1 MIIKGDF
8 NEAEVFTENIDK
20 ETISQIKQLLDQEF
34 VKNSNIRVM
43 PDCHKGAGCVIGT
56 TMTIKDKIVPNLV
69 GVDIGCGVLCVE
81 LGDIDLNLDKIDDFI
96 KNNIPHGFDIN
107 NKAVV
112 DYIDEILK
120 IRCINNIKKKPEE
133 FNRALGSLGG
143 GNHFIEIDK
152 DDFNNKY
159 LVIHSGSR
167 NIGLQVAKHYQDVG
181 YNNLNYNNSEY
192 EEKSKEII
200 ESYKKSGKKKK
211 IEKELKKLKESLKIE
226 SKIPKDL
233 CYVQGQ
239 DLDDYLHDMDI
250 VQRYASKN
258 RELMAE
264 KIVEFIGLDYE
275 SLNKFE
281 SIHNYIEVDKYMLR
295 KGAISAYEGEDVLI
309 PINMRDGVIIGK
321 GKGNPNWNY
330 SAPHG
335 AGRILSRAEAK
346 NKIHMNDYKASM
358 KDIFTTCVNVSTLDE
373 APQAY
378 KPIEEIINNI
388 TDTVDIKKIIKPIY
402 NFKSN

>member
-96 KNNIPHGFDIN
+96 KNNIPHGFNIN

-167 NIGLQVAKHYQDVG
+167 NLGLQVAKHYQDVG

-192 EEKSKEII
+192 EEKSKEI
-200 ESYKKSGKKKK
+200 
-211 IEKELKKLKESLKIE
+211 IE

-335 AGRILSRAEAK
+335 AGRILSMAEAK

>member
-96 KNNIPHGFDIN
+96 KNNIPHGFNIN

-200 ESYKKSGKKKK
+200 ESYKKLGKKKK

>member
-96 KNNIPHGFDIN
+96 KNNIPHGFNIN

-152 DDFNNKY
+152 NDFNNKY

-167 NIGLQVAKHYQDVG
+167 NLGLQVAKHYQDVG

-192 EEKSKEII
+192 EEKSKEI
-200 ESYKKSGKKKK
+200 
-211 IEKELKKLKESLKIE
+211 IE

>member
-96 KNNIPHGFDIN
+96 KNNIPHGFNIN

-112 DYIDEILK
+112 DYIDKILK

-211 IEKELKKLKESLKIE
+211 IEKELKKLKEFLKIE

>member
-96 KNNIPHGFDIN
+96 KNNIPHGFNIN

-181 YNNLNYNNSEY
+181 YNNLNYNNGEY

-211 IEKELKKLKESLKIE
+211 SEKELKKLKESLKIE

>member
-96 KNNIPHGFDIN
+96 KNNIPHGFNIN

-112 DYIDEILK
+112 DYIDKILK

-167 NIGLQVAKHYQDVG
+167 NLGLQVAKHYQDVG

>member
-96 KNNIPHGFDIN
+96 KNNIPHGFNIN

-167 NIGLQVAKHYQDVG
+167 NLGLQVAKHYQDVG

-321 GKGNPNWNY
+321 GKGSPNWNY

>member
-96 KNNIPHGFDIN
+96 KNNIPHGFNIN
-107 NKAVV
+107 NKVVV

-181 YNNLNYNNSEY
+181 NNGEY

>member
-96 KNNIPHGFDIN
+96 KNNIPHGFNIN

-167 NIGLQVAKHYQDVG
+167 NLGLQVAKHYQDVG

-200 ESYKKSGKKKK
+200 ESYKKLGKKKK

>member
-1 MIIKGDF
+1 M
-8 NEAEVFTENIDK
+8 E
-20 ETISQIKQLLDQEF
+20 
-34 VKNSNIRVM
+34 
-43 PDCHKGAGCVIGT
+43 
-56 TMTIKDKIVPNLV
+56 
-69 GVDIGCGVLCVE
+69 
-81 LGDIDLNLDKIDDFI
+81 
-96 KNNIPHGFDIN
+96 
-107 NKAVV
+107 
-112 DYIDEILK
+112 
-120 IRCINNIKKKPEE
+120 
-133 FNRALGSLGG
+133 
-143 GNHFIEIDK
+143 
-152 DDFNNKY
+152 
-159 LVIHSGSR
+159 
-167 NIGLQVAKHYQDVG
+167 
-181 YNNLNYNNSEY
+181 YNNGEY

-321 GKGNPNWNY
+321 GKGNPNWNF

-346 NKIHMNDYKASM
+346 NKIHMNDYKETM

>member
-34 VKNSNIRVM
+34 VKSSNIRVM

-96 KNNIPHGFDIN
+96 KNNIPHGFNIN

-112 DYIDEILK
+112 DYIDKILK

-181 YNNLNYNNSEY
+181 YNNLNYNNGEY

>member
-96 KNNIPHGFDIN
+96 KNNIPHGFNIN

-112 DYIDEILK
+112 DYIDKILK

-181 YNNLNYNNSEY
+181 
-192 EEKSKEII
+192 
-200 ESYKKSGKKKK
+200 
-211 IEKELKKLKESLKIE
+211 
-226 SKIPKDL
+226 
-233 CYVQGQ
+233 
-239 DLDDYLHDMDI
+239 
-250 VQRYASKN
+250 
-258 RELMAE
+258 
-264 KIVEFIGLDYE
+264 
-275 SLNKFE
+275 
-281 SIHNYIEVDKYMLR
+281 
-295 KGAISAYEGEDVLI
+295 
-309 PINMRDGVIIGK
+309 
-321 GKGNPNWNY
+321 
-330 SAPHG
+330 
-335 AGRILSRAEAK
+335 
-346 NKIHMNDYKASM
+346 
-358 KDIFTTCVNVSTLDE
+358 
-373 APQAY
+373 
-378 KPIEEIINNI
+378 
-388 TDTVDIKKIIKPIY
+388 
-402 NFKSN
+402 

>member
-96 KNNIPHGFDIN
+96 KNNIPHGFNIN

-167 NIGLQVAKHYQDVG
+167 NLGLQVAKHYQDVG
-181 YNNLNYNNSEY
+181 YNNLNYNNGEL

>member
-96 KNNIPHGFDIN
+96 KNNIPHGFNIN
-107 NKAVV
+107 NKVVV

-159 LVIHSGSR
+159 LVIHSSSR
-167 NIGLQVAKHYQDVG
+167 NLGLQVAKHYQDVG

-211 IEKELKKLKESLKIE
+211 IEKELKKLKEFLKIE

>member
-20 ETISQIKQLLDQEF
+20 ETISQIKQLSDQEF

-96 KNNIPHGFDIN
+96 KNNIPHGFNIN

-167 NIGLQVAKHYQDVG
+167 NLGLQVAKHYQDVG

>member
-1 MIIKGDF
+1 MFIKGDF
-8 NEAEVFTENIDK
+8 NEAEVFTDNIDN
-20 ETISQIKQLLDQEF
+20 ETIAQIKQLLDQEF

-81 LGDIDLNLDKIDDFI
+81 LGNIDLDLNKIDYFI
-96 KNNIPHGFDIN
+96 KNKIPHGFNIN

-112 DYIDEILK
+112 DYLEDILK
-120 IRCINNIKKKPEE
+120 IRCIDSIQKRPEE

-152 DDFNNKY
+152 DDCGNKY

-167 NIGLQVAKHYQDVG
+167 NLGLQVAKHYQAVG
-181 YNNLNYNNSEY
+181 YNNLNYNSEY
-192 EEKSKEII
+192 KEKSKELI
-200 ESYKKSGKKKK
+200 EEYKKSGKKKK
-211 IEKELKKLKESLKIE
+211 IEKDLKKLKESFKIE
-226 SKIPKDL
+226 SKIPRDL
-233 CYVQGQ
+233 CYIEGQ
-239 DLDDYLHDMDI
+239 DLDDYLYDMDI
-250 VQRYASKN
+250 VQKYASKN
-258 RELMAE
+258 REIMARR
-264 KIVEFIGLDYE
+264 IVEFIGLDYD

-281 SIHNYIEVDKYMLR
+281 SIHNYIEIDKSMLR
-295 KGAISAYEGEDVLI
+295 KGAISAYKGEDVLI

-321 GKGNPNWNY
+321 GKGNENWNF

-335 AGRILSRAEAK
+335 AGRILSRAEGK
-346 NKIHMNDYKASM
+346 DKIHMNNYKASM
-358 KDIFTTCVNVSTLDE
+358 KDVFTTCVSVSTLDE

-378 KPIEEIINNI
+378 KPIDEIIDNI
-388 TDTVDIKKIIKPIY
+388 TDTVEITKIVKPIY

>member
-96 KNNIPHGFDIN
+96 KNNIPHGFNIN

-159 LVIHSGSR
+159 LVIHSRSR
-167 NIGLQVAKHYQDVG
+167 NLGLQVAKHYQDVG

>member
-96 KNNIPHGFDIN
+96 KNNIPHGFNIN

-200 ESYKKSGKKKK
+200 ESYKKLGKKKK

-378 KPIEEIINNI
+378 IPIEEIINNI

>member
-96 KNNIPHGFDIN
+96 KNNIPHGFNIN

-167 NIGLQVAKHYQDVG
+167 NLGLQVAKHYQDVG

-295 KGAISAYEGEDVLI
+295 KGAISSYEGEDVLI

>member
-1 MIIKGDF
+1 M
-8 NEAEVFTENIDK
+8 
-20 ETISQIKQLLDQEF
+20 
-34 VKNSNIRVM
+34 
-43 PDCHKGAGCVIGT
+43 H
-56 TMTIKDKIVPNLV
+56 NL
-69 GVDIGCGVLCVE
+69 
-81 LGDIDLNLDKIDDFI
+81 
-96 KNNIPHGFDIN
+96 H
-107 NKAVV
+107 
-112 DYIDEILK
+112 
-120 IRCINNIKKKPEE
+120 
-133 FNRALGSLGG
+133 
-143 GNHFIEIDK
+143 
-152 DDFNNKY
+152 
-159 LVIHSGSR
+159 
-167 NIGLQVAKHYQDVG
+167 
-181 YNNLNYNNSEY
+181 NNLNYNNGEY

>member
-96 KNNIPHGFDIN
+96 KNNIPHGFNIN

-167 NIGLQVAKHYQDVG
+167 NLGLQVAKHYQDVG

-388 TDTVDIKKIIKPIY
+388 TDTVDIKKIIKTIY

>member
-96 KNNIPHGFDIN
+96 KNNIPHGFNIN

>member
-96 KNNIPHGFDIN
+96 KNNIPHGFNIN

-143 GNHFIEIDK
+143 RNHFIEIDK

-167 NIGLQVAKHYQDVG
+167 NLGLQVAKHYQDVG

-192 EEKSKEII
+192 EEKSKEI
-200 ESYKKSGKKKK
+200 
-211 IEKELKKLKESLKIE
+211 IE

>member
-96 KNNIPHGFDIN
+96 KNNIPHGFNIN

-133 FNRALGSLGG
+133 FNRALGSLWGC
-143 GNHFIEIDK
+143 NHFIEIDK

-167 NIGLQVAKHYQDVG
+167 NLGLQVAKHYQEVG

-281 SIHNYIEVDKYMLR
+281 SIPNYIEGDKYMLR

>member
-96 KNNIPHGFDIN
+96 KNNIPHGFNIN

-159 LVIHSGSR
+159 LVIHSRSR
-167 NIGLQVAKHYQDVG
+167 NLGLQVAKHYQDVG

-358 KDIFTTCVNVSTLDE
+358 KDIFTTSVNVSTLDE

>member
-20 ETISQIKQLLDQEF
+20 ETISQVKVLLNQEF
-34 VKNSNIRVM
+34 VKNSSVKIM

-81 LGDIDLNLDKIDDFI
+81 LSDIKLDLEKIDDFI
-96 KNNIPHGFDIN
+96 KNKIPHGFKIN

-112 DYIDEILK
+112 DYLDEISK
-120 IRCINNIKKKPEE
+120 VRCIDKIPKKIEE

-152 DDFNNKY
+152 DENDNKY

-167 NIGLQVAKHYQDVG
+167 NLGLQVANYYQNVG
-181 YNNLNYNNSEY
+181 YESLNYISDEY
-192 EEKSKEII
+192 EIKAKELI
-200 ESYKKSGKKKK
+200 ESYKSSGKKKK
-211 IEKELKKLKESLKIE
+211 IEKDLKKLKESFRVK
-226 SKIPKDL
+226 SKVPKDL
-233 CYVQGQ
+233 CYVEGK
-239 DLDDYLHDMDI
+239 DLEDYLHDMDI
-250 VQRYASKN
+250 VQKYATKN
-258 RELMAE
+258 REIMPRR
-264 KIVEFIGLDYE
+264 IVEFMGLAYDK
-275 SLNKFE
+275 LNKFE
-281 SIHNYIEVDKYMLR
+281 SIHNYIEVEKGFLR
-295 KGAISAYEGEDVLI
+295 KGAISAYEGEDLLI

-321 GKGNPNWNY
+321 GKGNPNWNF

-346 NKIHMNDYKASM
+346 NKIHMNDYKETM
-358 KDIFTTCVNVSTLDE
+358 KDIFTTCVNVKTLDE

-388 TDTVDIKKIIKPIY
+388 YDTVEITKIIKPIY